1 MNLTIIFSVMLID
14 VRNPSELSNDG
25 KIPGSFNI
33 PLPDIEEAFKLT
45 PENFLDKYEFNIPDK
60 DVKNVVL
67 SCR

>member
-1 MNLTIIFSVMLID
+1 MILID
-14 VRNPSELSNDG
+14 VRNPSELSDDG

-33 PLPDIEEAFKLT
+33 PLRDIEEAFKLT
-45 PENFLDKYEFNIPDK
+45 PENFFEKYEFELPDK